1 MVTVKANKETGEV
14 VVASGG
20 EKGWGYLRVESETH
34 EFSESGIV
42 NMRKRSCLIKGPLEV
57 LNSLKYT
64 AEQQLSGKIVYVDSL
79 QPTNPMNLDQDKLI
93 NPKTQQGITSG
104 GKQVYRT
111 AFYDA
116 SGTKA
121 DVKLEYDKVDTPVE
135 ATASEAEDNM
145 EM

>member
-1 MVTVKANKETGEV
+1 MVTVKANKEGQV

-20 EKGWGYLRVESETH
+20 EKGWGYLRLESQQA
-34 EFSESGIV
+34 EFQPNGIV
-42 NMRKRSCLIKGPLEV
+42 NMRKRSCLVKGSLEV
-57 LNSLKYT
+57 LNSLNYT

-79 QPTNPMNLDQDKLI
+79 QPTNPLNLDQDKLI
-93 NPKTQQGITSG
+93 NPQTKQGITSG

-121 DVKLEYDKVDTPVE
+121 DVKLEYDKVDAPVE
-135 ATASEAEDNM
+135 TTASEAEDNM